1 MLDYSNKNDK
11 YLFITHYSIKDGL
24 IWLEY
29 ANGDIRKVNDTP
41 YNRSIVDE
49 KMTEQVSAALNKK
62 NYISALS
69 ILLNVSVVA
78 LGVVLLSN
86 EFSKELETIL
96 TCLESAGAL
105 YLVIDT
111 IKRTKKINEL
121 KKLKYFLENRQKLN
135 EVIKKENISAGLSKR
150 KQSVIAESEE
160 EVFDFNSI
168 DMFSLKDIKKID
180 TNIKREET
188 LNFEYTLKKTI

>member
-1 MLDYSNKNDK
+1 MLDYSNKSDK

-41 YNRSIVDE
+41 YNRSIVDQ
-49 KMTEQVSAALNKK
+49 KMTEQLSEALNKK

-69 ILLNVSVVA
+69 ILLDVSVIA

-86 EFSKELETIL
+86 EFSKELETAL
-96 TCLESAGAL
+96 TVLESTGAIC
-105 YLVIDT
+105 LVINA
-111 IKRTKKINEL
+111 IKRNKKINEL

-150 KQSVIAESEE
+150 KQGVINDSKE

>member
-1 MLDYSNKNDK
+1 MLDYSNKSDK

-41 YNRSIVDE
+41 YNRSIVDQ
-49 KMTEQVSAALNKK
+49 KMTEQLSEALNKK

-69 ILLNVSVVA
+69 ILLDVSVIA

-86 EFSKELETIL
+86 EFSKELETAL
-96 TCLESAGAL
+96 TVLESTGAIC
-105 YLVIDT
+105 LVINA
-111 IKRTKKINEL
+111 IKRNKKINEL

-150 KQSVIAESEE
+150 KQSLINDSKE